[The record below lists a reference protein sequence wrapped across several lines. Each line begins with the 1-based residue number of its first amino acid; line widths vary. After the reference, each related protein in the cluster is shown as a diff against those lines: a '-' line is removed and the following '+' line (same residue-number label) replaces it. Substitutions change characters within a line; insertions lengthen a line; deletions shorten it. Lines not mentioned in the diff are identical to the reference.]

1 MADDWLQDTLQTT
14 RERFQTATAPS
25 DRLALLREL
34 ARLSG
39 GRALPPAPL
48 MPPETAQLPRFGL
61 AAAADG
67 AVRILDEDLSDIA
80 PGLDVALRIDAA
92 PRGGV
97 SPAPADAVLL
107 RLTPHDRYRSRAQK
121 SAVQTALTAPG
132 GSSLMVSMP
141 TGAGKSLLF
150 QAPVLF
156 WRETHPGACAVVIV
170 PTIALAED
178 HERTLRAMPG
188 LEASRALS
196 GSTPPAQREE
206 ILAGFRN
213 GDIPLLLLSPEAAF
227 GAARADLLQT
237 ALDLA
242 APEKYG
248 QNGLLS
254 AVFIDEAHIIE
265 SWGRIFRP
273 DFQRLPALV
282 RELRTRNPDLRTVLL
297 SATLVSAAQAVL
309 RADYGAGAWGEIHAR
324 TPRYQFDLSAADFT
338 NEAERDT
345 ALLRLIDR
353 APRPAVVYTTRVEH
367 ADRLH
372 DRLTQDGGYDRV
384 ALFTGAISDAKARRD
399 IVERWAAGSL
409 DLVIATSAFGLGV
422 DKADVRTVIHACLPE
437 SAARWYQEVGR
448 ASRDGYQ
455 GLGVTL
461 WTRKKERGPP
471 RRRTTEEVDSYDSD
485 EDDAASMA
493 GNGWLSAELAE
504 VRWNALLKGAV
515 SDGRDP
521 VSGAVRLIL
530 PLDAARDG
538 LDPRYTGE
546 RNRGW
551 NRSLLNLMQRQGVL
565 TVEAEAP
572 REDETPKHWRATI
585 LCDEILDA
593 QDETAWS
600 TIWARIFAGRDR
612 EAGLA
617 RAELRAF
624 VTAMKRQD
632 RDCLLRSAYRL
643 IEPDAAPVACGR
655 CEACRRQ
662 GVTPP
667 GHLRSD
673 VARFAWPASG
683 VLRPT
688 LPRGLILVAPE
699 GSGDRLFSRLA
710 RAGIE
715 QIVAPAAEASRIAA
729 TLSDHPVQFGF
740 VQPAED
746 WLRRDGVLPDLPTAF
761 LPPPSSSL
769 GPWLRELERLAN
781 ARPDQHLIL
790 VAEPTSRVD
799 GRALHQIASQHA
811 PYDEAILDE
820 YVIASEGVGS

>member
-1 MADDWLQDTLQTT
+1 MADAWLQETLETT
-14 RERFQTATAPS
+14 KTRYLAARTPA
-25 DRLALLREL
+25 DRMVLLREL

-39 GRALPPAPL
+39 GRALPPAQL
-48 MPPETAQLPRFGL
+48 MPSETETLARFGL
-61 AAAADG
+61 AATADG
-67 AVRILDEDLSDIA
+67 AIRIVDEDLSDIA
-80 PGLDVALRIDAA
+80 PGLDAALRIDAS

-97 SPAPADAVLL
+97 SPAPSDAVLL

-121 SAVQTALTAPG
+121 SAIQTALTAPD

-150 QAPVLF
+150 QAPVLL
-156 WRETHPGACAVVIV
+156 WRESVPGACAVVIV

-178 HERTLRAMPG
+178 HERTLRGMPG
-188 LEASRALS
+188 LEASRAMS
-196 GSTPPAQREE
+196 GSTPLAQREE
-206 ILAGFRN
+206 ILANFRN
-213 GDIPLLLLSPEAAF
+213 GDIPILLLSPEAAF
-227 GAARADLLQT
+227 GAARPDLLQT
-237 ALDLA
+237 ACALS

-248 QNGLLS
+248 QRGLLS
-254 AVFIDEAHIIE
+254 AVFVDEAHIIE
-265 SWGRIFRP
+265 SWGRSFRP
-273 DFQRLPALV
+273 DFQRLPAFIG
-282 RELRTRNPDLRTVLL
+282 ELRTRNPALRTVLL
-297 SATLVSAAQAVL
+297 SATLTPASQSVL
-309 RADYGAGAWGEIHAR
+309 RADYGSGPWGEIHAR
-324 TPRYQFDLSAADFT
+324 TPRYQFDLSAADFSDQS
-338 NEAERDT
+338 ERDA
-345 ALLRLIDR
+345 ALYRLIDR
-353 APRPAVVYTTRVEH
+353 APRPAVVYTTRVED

-372 DRLTQDGGYDRV
+372 DRLTQEGGYERF
-384 ALFTGAISDAKARRD
+384 ALFTGAISDAKARRE
-399 IVERWAAGSL
+399 IVERWAAGDL

-448 ASRDGYQ
+448 AARDGYQ

-461 WTRKKERGPP
+461 WTRKMDRAGPRG
-471 RRRTTEEVDSYDSD
+471 RSVDEVGRYESD

-504 VRWNALLKGAV
+504 ARWIALLKGAI
-515 SDGRDP
+515 SDGRD
-521 VSGAVRLIL
+521 SHGALRLVL

-551 NRSLLNLMQRQGVL
+551 NRSLLNLMQRQSVL
-565 TVEAEAP
+565 TIEAEAP

-585 LCDEILDA
+585 LRDEVLNPQDA
-593 QDETAWS
+593 SAWS
-600 TIWARIFAGRDR
+600 QAWARIFAGRDQ
-612 EAGLA
+612 EASRA

-624 VTAMKRQD
+624 VTAMQRQD

-662 GVTPP
+662 GVSPP
-667 GHLRSD
+667 GGLRSD
-673 VARFAWPASG
+673 VARFAWPPAET
-683 VLRPT
+683 LRPI
-688 LPRGLILVAPE
+688 LPRGVILVAPE
-699 GSGDRLFSRLA
+699 GSQDRLIGRLA
-710 RAGIE
+710 RVGIE
-715 QIVAPAAEASRIAA
+715 QIVAPEAEAPDIAA
-729 TLSDHPVQFGF
+729 ALAAHPVQYGF

-761 LPPPSSSL
+761 LPPALSTL
-769 GPWLRELERLAN
+769 GPWVRELERLAN
-781 ARPDQHLIL
+781 ARPHQHLIL
-790 VAEPTSRVD
+790 VADPASRVD

-820 YVIASEGVGS
+820 FFVAFQGTGI

>member
-1 MADDWLQDTLQTT
+1 MADAWLQETLHTT
-14 RERFQTATAPS
+14 RTRYEAATTPA
-25 DRLALLREL
+25 DRMALLREL

-48 MPPETAQLPRFGL
+48 TLAETKVLARFGL

-67 AVRILDEDLSDIA
+67 AVRILEEDLSDIA
-80 PGLDVALRIDAA
+80 PGLNAALRIDAQ

-97 SPAPADAVLL
+97 SPASPDAVLL

-121 SAVQTALTAPG
+121 SAVQTALTAPD

-156 WRETHPGACAVVIV
+156 WRESVPGACAVVIV

-188 LEASRALS
+188 LQASRALS
-196 GSTPPAQREE
+196 GSTPLAEREE
-206 ILAGFRN
+206 TLANFRN
-213 GDIPLLLLSPEAAF
+213 GDVPILLLSPEAAF
-227 GAARADLLQT
+227 GAARPDLLQT
-237 ALDLA
+237 AFALS

-248 QNGLLS
+248 QKGLLS

-265 SWGRIFRP
+265 SWGRTFRP
-273 DFQRLPALV
+273 DFQRLPAFV
-282 RELRTRNPDLRTVLL
+282 SELRTRNLGLRTVLL
-297 SATLVSAAQAVL
+297 SATLTPAAQSVL
-309 RADYGAGAWGEIHAR
+309 RADYGGALWGEIHAR
-324 TPRYQFDLSAADFT
+324 TPRYQFDLSAADF
-338 NEAERDT
+338 NDQSDRDA
-345 ALLRLIDR
+345 ALHRLIDR

-372 DRLTQDGGYDRV
+372 DRLTQDGGHERV
-384 ALFTGAISDAKARRD
+384 ALFTGAISDARARRD
-399 IVERWAAGSL
+399 IVQRWADGDL
-409 DLVIATSAFGLGV
+409 DLVVATSAFGLGV

-461 WTRKKERGPP
+461 WTRKTDRAPQ
-471 RRRTTEEVDSYDSD
+471 RRRTVEEVDSYVSD
-485 EDDAASMA
+485 EDDAGSMA

-504 VRWNALLKGAV
+504 ARWIALLKAAV

-521 VSGAVRLIL
+521 TNGALRLIL
-530 PLDAARDG
+530 PLDAAREG

-551 NRSLLNLMQRQGVL
+551 NRSLLNLMQRQTVL

-572 REDETPKHWRATI
+572 REDETPRHWRATI
-585 LCDEILDA
+585 LRDEVLDP
-593 QDETAWS
+593 QDAVAWS
-600 TIWARIFAGRDR
+600 QLWAQIFAGRDL
-612 EAGLA
+612 EASRA

-624 VTAMKRQD
+624 VMAMKRQD

-643 IEPDAAPVACGR
+643 IEPDAAPAACGR

-662 GVTPP
+662 GVSPP
-667 GHLRSD
+667 GGLRSD
-673 VARFAWPASG
+673 VARFAWPSVEAP
-683 VLRPT
+683 RPI
-688 LPRGLILVAPE
+688 LPRGVILVAPE
-699 GSGDRLFSRLA
+699 GSPDRLIGRLA
-710 RAGIE
+710 RSGIE
-715 QIVAPAAEASRIAA
+715 QIVAPEAEGPDLAAALAA
-729 TLSDHPVQFGF
+729 HPVRYGF
-740 VQPAED
+740 VQSAED
-746 WLRRDGVLPDLPTAF
+746 WLRRDGMLPDLPTAF
-761 LPPPSSSL
+761 LPPTSSPL
-769 GPWLRELERLAN
+769 GPWLRELERLAT
-781 ARPDQHLIL
+781 ARPYRHMIL
-790 VAEPTSRVD
+790 VADPATRVD

-820 YVIASEGVGS
+820 FVITSEGAGS